1 MEAFDRTQKN
11 AMEANMKKI
20 IGAATAT
27 VLGLGAFTTS
37 AIAETIVTADVLNV
51 REKPTTESKVV
62 EKVKEGQ
69 KLKVIHT
76 EEGWSKID
84 LNGKELF
91 VSSEYTKD
99 IYHVTANLLNVRTEA
114 NTESEILGR
123 LKQDDVIESTHQVK
137 DGWLQFEYKGKTAYA
152 NVSFLSSTALIEKKA
167 EEKTKRVAKVQKAV
181 KAKEEVK
188 TQKEAKVQE
197 IAKAKE
203 TTKEQK
209 ETKAE
214 EIVKPKEEAKVTERV
229 KVKEETKAEE
239 IVKPKEEAK
248 VTERVKVK
256 EETKAEEIVKP
267 KEEAKVKE
275 IEKEEA
281 KAQEIEKAKEEAK
294 AQEIAKA
301 KEEAKAQEIEKAK
314 EEAKAQEIAKAKEEA
329 KAQEIEKAKE
339 EEKAQEIAKA
349 KEEEKAQEIA
359 KAKEEEKAQEIAK
372 AKEEA
377 KAQEIAKAKE
387 EAKAR
392 EIEKAKEEAKAKAQE
407 IAKAK
412 KEAQAREIEEAKAK
426 EATKTQEVSKNNTQ
440 SAKREL
446 TVVATAYTADPSENG
461 TYGGRVLTAMGHD
474 LTANP
479 NMRIIAVDPKVI
491 PLGSKV
497 WVEGYGEAI
506 AGDTGSAIKGNRIDV
521 LMGSKSKAMNWGRQ
535 TVKVKVL

>member
-1 MEAFDRTQKN
+1 
-11 AMEANMKKI
+11 MKKI

-27 VLGLGAFTTS
+27 VFGLGAFTTS

-51 REKPTTESKVV
+51 REKPTTESKVI

-69 KLKVIHT
+69 KLKVINT

-91 VSSEYTKD
+91 VSSEFTKD
-99 IYHVTANLLNVRTEA
+99 IYHVTANLLNVRSEA

-123 LKQDDVIESTHQVK
+123 LKKDDVIESTHQAK

-152 NVSFLSSTALIEKKA
+152 NVSFLSSTAPSEKKA
-167 EEKTKRVAKVQKAV
+167 GEKTKQVAKVQKAV
-181 KAKEEVK
+181 KAKEEAK
-188 TQKEAKVQE
+188 TQKVAKIQEIAKTKETTKMLEEVKVQEVAKGKEEKKVQE
-197 IAKAKE
+197 IAK
-203 TTKEQK
+203 
-209 ETKAE
+209 
-214 EIVKPKEEAKVTERV
+214 P
-229 KVKEETKAEE
+229 KEETKVQE
-239 IVKPKEEAK
+239 IA
-248 VTERVKVK
+248 
-256 EETKAEEIVKP
+256 KP

-275 IEKEEA
+275 VEKV
-281 KAQEIEKAKEEAK
+281 KEEAK

-301 KEEAKAQEIEKAK
+301 KEEAKV
-314 EEAKAQEIAKAKEEA
+314 QEIAKAKEEA
-329 KAQEIEKAKE
+329 KVKEVEKVKE
-339 EEKAQEIAKA
+339 EAKAQEIARA
-349 KEEEKAQEIA
+349 KEEA
-359 KAKEEEKAQEIAK
+359 KAKEIAK

-377 KAQEIAKAKE
+377 KAQEIARAKEEAKAKEIARAKE

-392 EIEKAKEEAKAKAQE
+392 EIEKAKEEAKAK
-407 IAKAK
+407 
-412 KEAQAREIEEAKAK
+412 EE
-426 EATKTQEVSKNNTQ
+426 SKNNTQ

-535 TVKVKVL
+535 TVKVKIL

>member
-1 MEAFDRTQKN
+1 
-11 AMEANMKKI
+11 MKKV

-27 VLGLGAFTTS
+27 VFGLGAFTTT
-37 AIAETIVTADVLNV
+37 ATAETIVTADVLNV

-62 EKVKEGQ
+62 EKVKNGEE
-69 KLKVIHT
+69 LKVINT
-76 EEGWSKID
+76 EDGWSKIE
-84 LNGKELF
+84 LNGKEVF
-91 VSSEYTKD
+91 VSSEFTKD
-99 IYHVTANLLNVRTEA
+99 IYHVTADLLNVRSES
-114 NTESEILGR
+114 NTESKILGR
-123 LKQDDVIESTHQVK
+123 LKKDDVIESTNQVK
-137 DGWLQFEYKGKTAYA
+137 DGWLQFEYKGKTAYV
-152 NVSFLSSTALIEKKA
+152 NVSFLSSKAPIEKKA
-167 EEKTKRVAKVQKAV
+167 DEKTKQVAKVQKSV
-181 KAKEEVK
+181 KAKEEAK
-188 TQKEAKVQE
+188 TQKITKAKETIKPKEEVKVQEVVKPKEEVKVQEVAKAKEEAKVQE

-203 TTKEQK
+203 
-209 ETKAE
+209 
-214 EIVKPKEEAKVTERV
+214 EAK
-229 KVKEETKAEE
+229 AQE
-239 IVKPKEEAK
+239 IAK
-248 VTERVKVK
+248 T
-256 EETKAEEIVKP
+256 
-267 KEEAKVKE
+267 
-275 IEKEEA
+275 KEEA
-281 KAQEIEKAKEEAK
+281 KAQEIAKAKEAAKAQEIAKAKEEAK

-301 KEEAKAQEIEKAK
+301 KEEA
-314 EEAKAQEIAKAKEEA
+314 
-329 KAQEIEKAKE
+329 
-339 EEKAQEIAKA
+339 
-349 KEEEKAQEIA
+349 
-359 KAKEEEKAQEIAK
+359 KAQEIAK

-392 EIEKAKEEAKAKAQE
+392 EIAKAKEEAKARE

-412 KEAQAREIEEAKAK
+412 EEEKAREALKAK
-426 EATKTQEVSKNNTQ
+426 EESKNNVQ

-535 TVKVKVL
+535 TVKVKIL

>member
-1 MEAFDRTQKN
+1 
-11 AMEANMKKI
+11 MKKI

-76 EEGWSKID
+76 EEGWSKVD

-152 NVSFLSSTALIEKKA
+152 NVSFLSSTAPIEKKA

-188 TQKEAKVQE
+188 TQKEVKVQE

-209 ETKAE
+209 EVKVK
-214 EIVKPKEEAKVTERV
+214 EIAKPKEEAKVTERV

-239 IVKPKEEAK
+239 IVKPKEEEK

-267 KEEAKVKE
+267 KEEAK
-275 IEKEEA
+275 
-281 KAQEIEKAKEEAK
+281 AQEIAKAKEEAK

-301 KEEAKAQEIEKAK
+301 KEEAKAQEIAKAKEEAKAEEIAKAK

-329 KAQEIEKAKE
+329 
-339 EEKAQEIAKA
+339 
-349 KEEEKAQEIA
+349 
-359 KAKEEEKAQEIAK
+359 KAQEIAK

-392 EIEKAKEEAKAKAQE
+392 EIEKAKEEAKAQE

-412 KEAQAREIEEAKAK
+412 KEAQAREIEKAKEEAKAK

-474 LTANP
+474 LTVNP

>member
-1 MEAFDRTQKN
+1 
-11 AMEANMKKI
+11 MKKI

-27 VLGLGAFTTS
+27 VFGMGAFTTV
-37 AIAETIVTADVLNV
+37 ATAETIVTADVLNV

-62 EKVKEGQ
+62 KKVTEGE

-84 LNGKELF
+84 LNGKEVF
-91 VSSEYTKD
+91 VSAEFTKD
-99 IYHVTANLLNVRTEA
+99 VYYVTANLLNVRSDA
-114 NTESEILGR
+114 STESEILGR
-123 LKQDDVIESTHQVK
+123 LKTNDVIESTHQVK
-137 DGWLQFEYKGKTAYA
+137 DGWLQFEYKGKTAYV
-152 NVSFLSSTALIEKKA
+152 NVSFLSSTAPVEKKA
-167 EEKTKRVAKVQKAV
+167 EEKTKQVAKVQKTV
-181 KAKEEVK
+181 
-188 TQKEAKVQE
+188 
-197 IAKAKE
+197 
-203 TTKEQK
+203 
-209 ETKAE
+209 
-214 EIVKPKEEAKVTERV
+214 
-229 KVKEETKAEE
+229 
-239 IVKPKEEAK
+239 
-248 VTERVKVK
+248 
-256 EETKAEEIVKP
+256 
-267 KEEAKVKE
+267 
-275 IEKEEA
+275 
-281 KAQEIEKAKEEAK
+281 KAKEEAK
-294 AQEIAKA
+294 TQKVTKPKEEVKVQEVTKAKEEAKVQEVTKAKEETKVQEVVKSKEEVKVQEVAKAKEDVKAQEEAKA
-301 KEEAKAQEIEKAK
+301 KEEAKAR
-314 EEAKAQEIAKAKEEA
+314 EIAKAKEETKVQEVVKSKEEVKVQEVA
-329 KAQEIEKAKE
+329 KAKEDVKAQEEAKAKEEAEAREIAKAKEEEKAQEIAKAKE

-377 KAQEIAKAKE
+377 KAREIAKAKE
-387 EAKAR
+387 EEKAREIAKAR
-392 EIEKAKEEAKAKAQE
+392 EE
-407 IAKAK
+407 
-412 KEAQAREIEEAKAK
+412 
-426 EATKTQEVSKNNTQ
+426 SKNNIQ

-535 TVKVKVL
+535 TVKVKIL

>member
-1 MEAFDRTQKN
+1 
-11 AMEANMKKI
+11 MKKI

-27 VLGLGAFTTS
+27 VFGLGAFTTS

-51 REKPTTESKVV
+51 REKPTTESKVI

-69 KLKVIHT
+69 KLKVINT

-91 VSSEYTKD
+91 VSSEFTKD
-99 IYHVTANLLNVRTEA
+99 IYHVTANLLNVRSEA

-123 LKQDDVIESTHQVK
+123 LKKDDVIESTHQAK

-152 NVSFLSSTALIEKKA
+152 NVSFLSSTAPSEKKA
-167 EEKTKRVAKVQKAV
+167 GEKTKQVTKVQKAV
-181 KAKEEVK
+181 KAKEEAK
-188 TQKEAKVQE
+188 TQKVAKIQEIAKTKETTKMLEEVKVQEVAKGKEEKKVQE
-197 IAKAKE
+197 IAK
-203 TTKEQK
+203 
-209 ETKAE
+209 
-214 EIVKPKEEAKVTERV
+214 P
-229 KVKEETKAEE
+229 KEETKVQE
-239 IVKPKEEAK
+239 IA
-248 VTERVKVK
+248 
-256 EETKAEEIVKP
+256 KP

-275 IEKEEA
+275 VEKVKEEA
-281 KAQEIEKAKEEAK
+281 
-294 AQEIAKA
+294 
-301 KEEAKAQEIEKAK
+301 
-314 EEAKAQEIAKAKEEA
+314 
-329 KAQEIEKAKE
+329 
-339 EEKAQEIAKA
+339 
-349 KEEEKAQEIA
+349 
-359 KAKEEEKAQEIAK
+359 KAQEIAK

-387 EAKAR
+387 EAKAKEIAKAKEEAKAQEIARAKEEAKAR
-392 EIEKAKEEAKAKAQE
+392 EIEKAKEEAKAK
-407 IAKAK
+407 
-412 KEAQAREIEEAKAK
+412 EE
-426 EATKTQEVSKNNTQ
+426 SKNNTQ

-535 TVKVKVL
+535 TVKVKIL

>member
-1 MEAFDRTQKN
+1 
-11 AMEANMKKI
+11 MKKI

-27 VLGLGAFTTS
+27 VFGLGAFTTS

-51 REKPTTESKVV
+51 REKPTTESKVI

-69 KLKVIHT
+69 KLKVINT

-91 VSSEYTKD
+91 VSSEFTKD
-99 IYHVTANLLNVRTEA
+99 IYHVTANLLNVRSEA

-123 LKQDDVIESTHQVK
+123 LKKDDVIESTHQAK

-152 NVSFLSSTALIEKKA
+152 NVSFLSSTAPSEKKA
-167 EEKTKRVAKVQKAV
+167 GEKTKQVAKVQKAV
-181 KAKEEVK
+181 KAKEEAK
-188 TQKEAKVQE
+188 TQKVAKIQEIAKTKETTKMLEEVKVQEVAKGKEEKKVQE
-197 IAKAKE
+197 IAK
-203 TTKEQK
+203 
-209 ETKAE
+209 
-214 EIVKPKEEAKVTERV
+214 P
-229 KVKEETKAEE
+229 KEETKVQE
-239 IVKPKEEAK
+239 IA
-248 VTERVKVK
+248 
-256 EETKAEEIVKP
+256 KP

-275 IEKEEA
+275 VEKV
-281 KAQEIEKAKEEAK
+281 KEEAK

-301 KEEAKAQEIEKAK
+301 KEEAKV
-314 EEAKAQEIAKAKEEA
+314 QEIAKAKEEA
-329 KAQEIEKAKE
+329 KVKEVEKVKE
-339 EEKAQEIAKA
+339 EA
-349 KEEEKAQEIA
+349 
-359 KAKEEEKAQEIAK
+359 KAQEIAK

-387 EAKAR
+387 EAKAQEIAKAKEEAKAQEIAKAKEEAKAQEIARAKEEAKAQEIAKAKEEAKAQEIARAKEEAKAQEIARAKEEAKAR
-392 EIEKAKEEAKAKAQE
+392 EIEKAKEEAKAK
-407 IAKAK
+407 
-412 KEAQAREIEEAKAK
+412 EE
-426 EATKTQEVSKNNTQ
+426 SKNNTQ

-535 TVKVKVL
+535 TVKVKIL

>member
-1 MEAFDRTQKN
+1 
-11 AMEANMKKI
+11 MKKV

-27 VLGLGAFTTS
+27 IFGLGAFTTT
-37 AIAETIVTADVLNV
+37 ATAETIVTADVLNV

-62 EKVKEGQ
+62 EKVKNGQ
-69 KLKVIHT
+69 ELKVINT
-76 EEGWSKID
+76 EDGWSKIE
-84 LNGKELF
+84 LNGKEVF
-91 VSSEYTKD
+91 VSSEFTKD
-99 IYHVTANLLNVRTEA
+99 VYHVTANLLNVRTEA

-123 LKQDDVIESTHQVK
+123 LKKDDVIESTHQVK

-152 NVSFLSSTALIEKKA
+152 NVSFLSSTAPTEKKT
-167 EEKTKRVAKVQKAV
+167 EEKMKQVAKVQKSV
-181 KAKEEVK
+181 KEKKEVK
-188 TQKEAKVQE
+188 TQKV
-197 IAKAKE
+197 AKAKE
-203 TTKEQK
+203 TTKAQ
-209 ETKAE
+209 
-214 EIVKPKEEAKVTERV
+214 EIVKPKEEV
-229 KVKEETKAEE
+229 KVKEEPKAQ
-239 IVKPKEEAK
+239 
-248 VTERVKVK
+248 
-256 EETKAEEIVKP
+256 EIVKP

-275 IEKEEA
+275 EVKVKEEPKAQEMVKPKEEA
-281 KAQEIEKAKEEAK
+281 KVKEEVKVKEEPKAQEIVKPKEEAKVKEEVKAKEEEK
-294 AQEIAKA
+294 VQEIAKA
-301 KEEAKAQEIEKAK
+301 K
-314 EEAKAQEIAKAKEEA
+314 
-329 KAQEIEKAKE
+329 

-372 AKEEA
+372 AKEEEKA
-377 KAQEIAKAKE
+377 REIARAKEEEKAKEIAKAKEEEKAREIARVKEEEKAKEIAKAKEEEKAQEIAKAKE
-387 EAKAR
+387 EERAR
-392 EIEKAKEEAKAKAQE
+392 E

-412 KEAQAREIEEAKAK
+412 EEERAREIAKAK
-426 EATKTQEVSKNNTQ
+426 EEERAKEVSKNNIQ

-521 LMGSKSKAMNWGRQ
+521 LMGSKSKAMNWGRK
-535 TVKVKVL
+535 TVKVKIL

>member
-1 MEAFDRTQKN
+1 
-11 AMEANMKKI
+11 MKKV

-27 VLGLGAFTTS
+27 VFGLGAFTTT
-37 AIAETIVTADVLNV
+37 ATAETIVTADVLNV

-62 EKVKEGQ
+62 EKVKNGEE
-69 KLKVIHT
+69 LKVINT
-76 EEGWSKID
+76 EDGWSKIE
-84 LNGKELF
+84 LNGKEVF
-91 VSSEYTKD
+91 VSSEFTKD
-99 IYHVTANLLNVRTEA
+99 IYHVTADLLNVRSES
-114 NTESEILGR
+114 NTESKILGR
-123 LKQDDVIESTHQVK
+123 LKKDDVIESTNQVK
-137 DGWLQFEYKGKTAYA
+137 DGWIQFEYKGKTAYV
-152 NVSFLSSTALIEKKA
+152 NVSFLSSKAPIEKKA
-167 EEKTKRVAKVQKAV
+167 DEKTKQVAKVQKSV
-181 KAKEEVK
+181 KAKEEAK
-188 TQKEAKVQE
+188 TQK
-197 IAKAKE
+197 ITKAKE
-203 TTKEQK
+203 TIKPKEEVKVQEVVKPK
-209 ETKAE
+209 EEVKVQEVAKPKE
-214 EIVKPKEEAKVTERV
+214 EVKVQEVAKPKEEVKIQEVVKPKEEVKVQEVAKPKEEVKIQEVVKPKEEAKV
-229 KVKEETKAEE
+229 
-239 IVKPKEEAK
+239 
-248 VTERVKVK
+248 
-256 EETKAEEIVKP
+256 
-267 KEEAKVKE
+267 
-275 IEKEEA
+275 
-281 KAQEIEKAKEEAK
+281 QEIAKAKEEAK

-301 KEEAKAQEIEKAK
+301 KEEAKAQEIAKAK

-329 KAQEIEKAKE
+329 KAQEIAKAKE
-339 EEKAQEIAKA
+339 EAKAQEIAKA
-349 KEEEKAQEIA
+349 KEEAKAQEIA
-359 KAKEEEKAQEIAK
+359 KAKEEAKAQEIAK

-392 EIEKAKEEAKAKAQE
+392 EIAKAKEEAKARE

-412 KEAQAREIEEAKAK
+412 EEEKAREALKAK
-426 EATKTQEVSKNNTQ
+426 EESKNNVQ

-535 TVKVKVL
+535 TVKVKIL

>member
-1 MEAFDRTQKN
+1 
-11 AMEANMKKI
+11 MKKI

-27 VLGLGAFTTS
+27 VFGLGAFTTS

-51 REKPTTESKVV
+51 REKPTTESKVI

-69 KLKVIHT
+69 KLKVINT

-91 VSSEYTKD
+91 VSSEFTKD
-99 IYHVTANLLNVRTEA
+99 IYHVTANLLNVRSEA

-123 LKQDDVIESTHQVK
+123 LKKDDVIESTHQAK

-152 NVSFLSSTALIEKKA
+152 NVSFLSSTAPSEKKA
-167 EEKTKRVAKVQKAV
+167 GEKTKQVAKVQKAV
-181 KAKEEVK
+181 KAKEEAK
-188 TQKEAKVQE
+188 TQKVAKIQEIAKTKETTKMLEEVKVQEVAKGKEEKKVQE
-197 IAKAKE
+197 IAK
-203 TTKEQK
+203 
-209 ETKAE
+209 
-214 EIVKPKEEAKVTERV
+214 P
-229 KVKEETKAEE
+229 KEETKVQE
-239 IVKPKEEAK
+239 IA
-248 VTERVKVK
+248 
-256 EETKAEEIVKP
+256 KP

-275 IEKEEA
+275 VEKV
-281 KAQEIEKAKEEAK
+281 KEEAK

-301 KEEAKAQEIEKAK
+301 KEEAKV
-314 EEAKAQEIAKAKEEA
+314 QEIAKAKEEA
-329 KAQEIEKAKE
+329 KVKEVEKV
-339 EEKAQEIAKA
+339 
-349 KEEEKAQEIA
+349 
-359 KAKEEEKAQEIAK
+359 
-372 AKEEA
+372 KEEA
-377 KAQEIAKAKE
+377 KAQEIA
-387 EAKAR
+387 R
-392 EIEKAKEEAKAKAQE
+392 AKEEAKAK
-407 IAKAK
+407 
-412 KEAQAREIEEAKAK
+412 EE
-426 EATKTQEVSKNNTQ
+426 SKNNTQ

-535 TVKVKVL
+535 TVKVKIL

>member
-1 MEAFDRTQKN
+1 
-11 AMEANMKKI
+11 MKKV

-27 VLGLGAFTTS
+27 VFGLGAFTTT
-37 AIAETIVTADVLNV
+37 ATAETIVTADVLNV

-62 EKVKEGQ
+62 EKVKNGEE
-69 KLKVIHT
+69 LKVINT
-76 EEGWSKID
+76 EDGWSKIE
-84 LNGKELF
+84 LNGKEVF
-91 VSSEYTKD
+91 VSSEFTKD
-99 IYHVTANLLNVRTEA
+99 IYHVTADLLNVRSES
-114 NTESEILGR
+114 NTESKILGR
-123 LKQDDVIESTHQVK
+123 LKKDDVIETTNQVK
-137 DGWLQFEYKGKTAYA
+137 DGWLQFEYKGKTAYV
-152 NVSFLSSTALIEKKA
+152 NVSFLSSKAPIEKKA
-167 EEKTKRVAKVQKAV
+167 DEKTKQVAKVQKSV
-181 KAKEEVK
+181 KAKEEAK
-188 TQKEAKVQE
+188 TQKITKAKETIKPKEEVKVQVQEVAKPKEEVKVQEVAKPKEEVKVQEVAKPKEEVKVQEVAKPKEEVKVQEVAKPKEEVKVQEVAKPKEEGKVQE

-203 TTKEQK
+203 D
-209 ETKAE
+209 
-214 EIVKPKEEAKVTERV
+214 
-229 KVKEETKAEE
+229 
-239 IVKPKEEAK
+239 
-248 VTERVKVK
+248 
-256 EETKAEEIVKP
+256 
-267 KEEAKVKE
+267 
-275 IEKEEA
+275 A
-281 KAQEIEKAKEEAK
+281 KAQEIAKAKEEAK

-301 KEEAKAQEIEKAK
+301 KEEAKAQEI
-314 EEAKAQEIAKAKEEA
+314 AKAKEEA
-329 KAQEIEKAKE
+329 
-339 EEKAQEIAKA
+339 
-349 KEEEKAQEIA
+349 
-359 KAKEEEKAQEIAK
+359 KAQEIAK

-392 EIEKAKEEAKAKAQE
+392 EIAKAKEEAKARE

-412 KEAQAREIEEAKAK
+412 EEAKAREALKAK
-426 EATKTQEVSKNNTQ
+426 EESKNNAQ

-535 TVKVKVL
+535 TVKVKIL

>member
-1 MEAFDRTQKN
+1 
-11 AMEANMKKI
+11 MKKV

-27 VLGLGAFTTS
+27 VFGLGAFTTT
-37 AIAETIVTADVLNV
+37 ATAETIVTADVLNV

-62 EKVKEGQ
+62 EKVKNGEE
-69 KLKVIHT
+69 LKVINT
-76 EEGWSKID
+76 EDGWSKIE
-84 LNGKELF
+84 LNGKEVF
-91 VSSEYTKD
+91 VSSEFTKD
-99 IYHVTANLLNVRTEA
+99 IYHVTADLLNVRSES
-114 NTESEILGR
+114 NTESKILGR
-123 LKQDDVIESTHQVK
+123 LKKDDVIETTNQVK
-137 DGWLQFEYKGKTAYA
+137 DGWLQFEYKGKTAYV
-152 NVSFLSSTALIEKKA
+152 NVSFLSSKAPIEKKA
-167 EEKTKRVAKVQKAV
+167 DEKTKQVAKVQKSVKAKEEAKIQKITKAKETIKPKEEV
-181 KAKEEVK
+181 KVQEVAKPKEEVKVQEVAKAKEEVK
-188 TQKEAKVQE
+188 VQE
-197 IAKAKE
+197 VA
-203 TTKEQK
+203 
-209 ETKAE
+209 
-214 EIVKPKEEAKVTERV
+214 
-229 KVKEETKAEE
+229 
-239 IVKPKEEAK
+239 
-248 VTERVKVK
+248 
-256 EETKAEEIVKP
+256 
-267 KEEAKVKE
+267 
-275 IEKEEA
+275 
-281 KAQEIEKAKEEAK
+281 KAKEEAK

-301 KEEAKAQEIEKAK
+301 KEEAKAQEIAKAK

-329 KAQEIEKAKE
+329 KAQEIAKAKE
-339 EEKAQEIAKA
+339 EAKAQEIAKA
-349 KEEEKAQEIA
+349 KEEA
-359 KAKEEEKAQEIAK
+359 KAQEIAK

-392 EIEKAKEEAKAKAQE
+392 EIAKAKEEAKARE

-412 KEAQAREIEEAKAK
+412 EEAKAREALKAK
-426 EATKTQEVSKNNTQ
+426 EESKNNAQ

-535 TVKVKVL
+535 TVKVKIL

>member
-1 MEAFDRTQKN
+1 
-11 AMEANMKKI
+11 MKKV

-27 VLGLGAFTTS
+27 IFGLGAFTST
-37 AIAETIVTADVLNV
+37 ATAETIVTADVLNV

-62 EKVKEGQ
+62 EKVKNGQ
-69 KLKVIHT
+69 ELKVINT
-76 EEGWSKID
+76 EDGWSKIE
-84 LNGKELF
+84 LNGKEVF
-91 VSSEYTKD
+91 VSSEFTKD
-99 IYHVTANLLNVRTEA
+99 VYHVTANLLNVRTEA

-123 LKQDDVIESTHQVK
+123 LKKDDVIESTHQVK

-152 NVSFLSSTALIEKKA
+152 NVSFLSSTAPTEKKT
-167 EEKTKRVAKVQKAV
+167 EEKTKQVAKVQKSV
-181 KAKEEVK
+181 KEKKEVK
-188 TQKEAKVQE
+188 TQKV
-197 IAKAKE
+197 AKAKE
-203 TTKEQK
+203 TTKAQ
-209 ETKAE
+209 
-214 EIVKPKEEAKVTERV
+214 
-229 KVKEETKAEE
+229 
-239 IVKPKEEAK
+239 
-248 VTERVKVK
+248 
-256 EETKAEEIVKP
+256 EIVKP

-275 IEKEEA
+275 EVKVKEEPKAQEIVKPKEEA
-281 KAQEIEKAKEEAK
+281 KVKEEVKAKEEEKVQEIAKAKEEK

-301 KEEAKAQEIEKAK
+301 KEEEKV
-314 EEAKAQEIAKAKEEA
+314 
-329 KAQEIEKAKE
+329 
-339 EEKAQEIAKA
+339 QEIAKA

-359 KAKEEEKAQEIAK
+359 KAKEEEKAREIARAKEEEKAKEIAK
-372 AKEEA
+372 AKEEEKTREIARVKEEEKA
-377 KAQEIAKAKE
+377 KEIAKAKE
-387 EAKAR
+387 E
-392 EIEKAKEEAKAKAQE
+392 EKAKE

-412 KEAQAREIEEAKAK
+412 EEEKAREIAKAK
-426 EATKTQEVSKNNTQ
+426 EEEKAREIAKAKEEERAKEVSKNNIE

-535 TVKVKVL
+535 TVKVKIL

>member
-1 MEAFDRTQKN
+1 
-11 AMEANMKKI
+11 MKKI

-27 VLGLGAFTTS
+27 VFGLGAFTTS

-51 REKPTTESKVV
+51 REKPTTESKVI

-69 KLKVIHT
+69 KLKVINT

-91 VSSEYTKD
+91 VSSEFTKD
-99 IYHVTANLLNVRTEA
+99 IYHVTANLLNVRSEA

-123 LKQDDVIESTHQVK
+123 LKKDDVIESTHQAK

-152 NVSFLSSTALIEKKA
+152 NVSFLSSTAPSEKKA
-167 EEKTKRVAKVQKAV
+167 GEKTKQVAKVQKAV
-181 KAKEEVK
+181 KAKEEAK
-188 TQKEAKVQE
+188 TQKVAKIQEIAKTKETTKMLEEVKVQEVAKGKEEKKVQE
-197 IAKAKE
+197 IAK
-203 TTKEQK
+203 
-209 ETKAE
+209 
-214 EIVKPKEEAKVTERV
+214 P
-229 KVKEETKAEE
+229 KEETKVQE
-239 IVKPKEEAK
+239 IA
-248 VTERVKVK
+248 
-256 EETKAEEIVKP
+256 KP

-275 IEKEEA
+275 VEKV
-281 KAQEIEKAKEEAK
+281 KEEAK

-301 KEEAKAQEIEKAK
+301 KEEAKVKEVEKVK

-329 KAQEIEKAKE
+329 KVKEVEKVKE
-339 EEKAQEIAKA
+339 EA
-349 KEEEKAQEIA
+349 
-359 KAKEEEKAQEIAK
+359 KAQEIAK

-387 EAKAR
+387 EAKAQEIAKAKEEAKAQEIARAKEEAKAQEIAKAKEEAKAQEIARAKEEAKAQEIARAKEEAKAR
-392 EIEKAKEEAKAKAQE
+392 EIEKAKEEAKAK
-407 IAKAK
+407 
-412 KEAQAREIEEAKAK
+412 EE
-426 EATKTQEVSKNNTQ
+426 SKNNTQ

-535 TVKVKVL
+535 TVKVKIL